1 MKRSI
6 LFLAVIVGLGCI
18 LPPTHAQVRKAN
30 RALKDGQFEEA
41 LGFIDIALERKPED
55 AKAFEARGNIY
66 REMAAAAEGEEYVSN
81 LRMMIEAYDQA
92 ASLDERRVKERVD
105 QALMQAYLAAFTMG
119 IDAFNRANT
128 TDTTEYF
135 LTSARF
141 FEGATIIKPDSSG
154 SYVNWAYAMLRADDD
169 VGAIRPFE
177 LALKHGP
184 PDIDVYTLLS
194 RIYLTNDRADDAV
207 TLLEQGAAH
216 FPADSSGLQ
225 ELLLNAY
232 SMSGQIDR
240 AIEMYAKS
248 VASDPEH
255 LLYRYNYGSLL
266 LQADRHDEAIEQLE
280 KATSIDPAHMDAQ
293 YNLGAAYVNK
303 AVLVNDEMSALEDS
317 LSENKD
323 ALSDEEEA
331 ERRAEIDALAE
342 VRTELFAK
350 AIAPLEKA
358 KQLGEDESRDVQ
370 AICRVLYQSYA
381 QTNQMDKVAS
391 VEECAGL

>member
-30 RALKDGQFEEA
+30 RALKNGQFEEA
-41 LGFIDIALERKPED
+41 LGFVDIALERKPED

-66 REMAAAAEGEEYVSN
+66 REMAAAEGEEYLSN
-81 LRMMIEAYDQA
+81 LRMMMEAYDQA
-92 ASLDERRVKERVD
+92 ASLEDRRVTERID
-105 QALMQAYLAAFTMG
+105 QTLMQAYLAAFTKG
-119 IDAFNRANT
+119 IEAFNRANT

-135 LTSARF
+135 VTSARF

-169 VGAIRPFE
+169 VGAIEPFK

-184 PDIDVYTLLS
+184 PDLDVYTLLS

-207 TLLEQGAAH
+207 TLLEEASGH
-216 FPADSSGLQ
+216 FPDDTGTQ

-232 SMSGQIDR
+232 SMSGQIER

-248 VASDPEH
+248 VANDPEH
-255 LLYRYNYGSLL
+255 LVYRYNYGSLL
-266 LQADRHDEAIEQLE
+266 LQAERHDEAIEQLE
-280 KATSIDPAHMDAQ
+280 TATSIDSNHMDAQ

-303 AVLVNDEMSALEDS
+303 AVMVNDQMSVIEDS
-317 LSENKD
+317 LSANK
-323 ALSDEEEA
+323 ASLSDEDVA

-342 VRTELFAK
+342 ARTALFGK
-350 AIAPLEKA
+350 AIPPLEKA
-358 KQLGEDESRDVQ
+358 KQLGEDEGRNVE

-381 QTNQMDKVAS
+381 QTNQMEKVAS

>member
-18 LPPTHAQVRKAN
+18 MPPTHAQVRSAN
-30 RALKDGQFEEA
+30 RALRNGQFEEA
-41 LGFIDIALERKPED
+41 LGFIDNALERRPED
-55 AKAFEARGNIY
+55 ARAFEARGNIY
-66 REMAAAAEGEEYVSN
+66 REMAAMAEGEEYVSH
-81 LRMMIEAYDQA
+81 LRMMLEAYDQA
-92 ASLDERRVKERVD
+92 VSLDSRAKDRVD
-105 QALMQAYLAAFTMG
+105 EALMQAYLAAFRLG

-154 SYVNWAYAMLRADDD
+154 SYVNWAFAMLRADDD

-177 LALKHGP
+177 LAIEHGP
-184 PDIDVYTLLS
+184 PDADVYSLLS

-207 TLLEQGAAH
+207 TLLEEATGH
-216 FPADSSGLQ
+216 FPADSVGMQ

-232 SMSGQIDR
+232 SISGQIER

-248 VASDPEH
+248 VATDPDH
-255 LLYRYNYGSLL
+255 MIYRYNYGSLL
-266 LQADRHDEAIEQLE
+266 LQVERHDEAIEQLE
-280 KATSIDPAHMDAQ
+280 KATSIDSNHMDAQ

-303 AVLVNDEMSALEDS
+303 AVLVNDEMSAIEDS
-317 LSENKD
+317 LSENKASLSED
-323 ALSDEEEA
+323 AISEG
-331 ERRAEIDALAE
+331 RAQIDALAE
-342 VRTELFAK
+342 VRSELFAK

-358 KQLGEDESRDVQ
+358 KELGEEEGRGVE

-381 QTNQMDKVAS
+381 QTNQMEKVAS
-391 VEECAGL
+391 VEECAGM